1 MRPQGLPKKGNAIA
15 WDMVFLNGHIN
26 LIQVGDLMGMG
37 PQGLP
42 KKGIKGNKKGKKK
55 HKLILSRVLV

>member
-1 MRPQGLPKKGNAIA
+1 
-15 WDMVFLNGHIN
+15 MVFLNGHIN